1 MLSEVAAENVTV
13 LLIIIV
19 AELLPG
25 CFPINTNEGRDVQAV
40 AISGQLFCKLCARH
54 FALVSISEGLQIL
67 LSIECNECLNSVGI
81 IILQEFSQDVILL
94 GIFTQHFF
102 FLNCGGSDTTRLQN
116 CLIKCSECRFA
127 VLPNVTAGQTL
138 GGTISGFHLADHV
151 QESGTGESV
160 GHVLLCLVC
169 VNYKGWEGSVAIA
182 DVPDSPLSTV
192 SRLGLIPL
200 AEPLAA
206 QFTLT
211 LLLLHHLKG
220 DGTETGIR
228 RRCRFDRTWFV
239 SCPEDRMDRR
249 ESQ

>member
-1 MLSEVAAENVTV
+1 MSF
-13 LLIIIV
+13 
-19 AELLPG
+19 
-25 CFPINTNEGRDVQAV
+25 C
-40 AISGQLFCKLCARH
+40 SGYSP
-54 FALVSISEGLQIL
+54 SIS
-67 LSIECNECLNSVGI
+67 SS
-81 IILQEFSQDVILL
+81 FSTAAVD
-94 GIFTQHFF
+94 
-102 FLNCGGSDTTRLQN
+102 DTTRLQN

-211 LLLLHHLKG
+211 LLLLHHLQG

-228 RRCRFDRTWFV
+228 SVDAVLIELGLFHVRKIGWIGGKVNRLGTVPRPSHIVLSDGDELRVFNATGEGGALPPMVGLPFGPFV
-239 SCPEDRMDRR
+239 HDILN
-249 ESQ
+249 QIA